1 MLALGTLAVLTVLS
15 AAAAYGAWR
24 FWQAHTL
31 TRSRLALGAALVSL
45 LAPLSALAL
54 VPLQGGAGQVQAGL
68 PAVGAVAAAGFALSR
83 TRRFAPMTLGLWLPT
98 AVDQWRQGE
107 TAPLVTLLEAVLGEA
122 GAAHASRT
130 AAVANALAE
139 PLSVPPAEADDLI
152 LGALLHAIGGPLATP
167 PAAGCPASVSARA
180 AGATVVRRIRGCRA
194 VGATIAA
201 AGEHWDGSGPLGL
214 SGEALPLAARIVAV
228 AEAFDLASEGGL
240 EAARKALRDGSG
252 SLFDPVVVGELLYL
266 YRDQPVTRAA

>member
-1 MLALGTLAVLTVLS
+1 MLALGTLSALLALS

-31 TRSRLALGAALVSL
+31 TSSRLALAAALVSL

-54 VPLQGGAGQVQAGL
+54 VPLNEGAGPVQAGL

-83 TRRFAPMTLGLWLPT
+83 SRRFAPMTLGLWLPT
-98 AVDQWRQGE
+98 AIDQWRHGE
-107 TAPLVTLLEAVLGEA
+107 PAPLVTLLEAVLGEA

-130 AAVANALAE
+130 AAVANTLAE
-139 PLSVPPAEADDLI
+139 PLSVPPAEVDDLI
-152 LGALLHAIGGPLATP
+152 LGALLHAIGGPLGSP
-167 PAAGCPASVSARA
+167 PAAACPPGASARA

-194 VGATIAA
+194 AGATIAA
-201 AGEHWDGSGPLGL
+201 AGERWDGSGPLGL

-228 AEAFDLASEGGL
+228 ADAFDLASECGL
-240 EAARKALRDGSG
+240 DAACKALRDGSG
-252 SLFDPVVVGELLYL
+252 SLFDPVVVAELLHL
-266 YRDQPVTRAA
+266 HRDRPTTCAA